1 MSKKEDRVELLD
13 AMDILKKEKGIKK
26 EVIIEALKDA
36 LANAYQKNYEDNAA
50 NVEVEISDRT
60 GEFKVYAAK
69 TVVEEVTNDVEEIS
83 LADALRVNRGYE
95 LGDIF
100 KEEVTPRNFGRLA
113 AQTAKSVVLQKL
125 RDEERNI
132 IFDKYN
138 KLKDDLVEG
147 EVSREDERYIYVN
160 LGDGV
165 EAAMNKHDQMPNEH
179 YRVHD
184 RIQVYVTRVNDKSGA
199 RGPLVFVSRTSPDL
213 LKRLF
218 EKEVPEIQ
226 QGIVEV
232 KGIVREAGDRA
243 KVAVFS
249 RDENVDPV
257 GTCVGPRGARVQ
269 AIVNQLGGENIDIVK
284 YEEAPEEFIRNALNP
299 AEVEGVLFDENNG
312 EVDEPASVD
321 ENGREH
327 EERIHRGCT
336 VIVPDDQLSLAI
348 GKRGQNV
355 RLAAQLTGYK
365 IDIKSSS
372 QAAALEEAQPEPAA
386 EVVEQPTQAPELD
399 QAADSFADED

>member
-13 AMDILKKEKGIKK
+13 AMDILEKEKGIKK

>member
-13 AMDILKKEKGIKK
+13 AMDILEREKGIKK

-50 NVEVEISDRT
+50 NVEVEISNRT

-257 GTCVGPRGARVQ
+257 GTCVGPRGTRVQ

>member
-13 AMDILKKEKGIKK
+13 AMDILEKEKGIKK

-147 EVSREDERYIYVN
+147 GVSREDERYIYVD

>member
-13 AMDILKKEKGIKK
+13 AMDILEKEKGIKK

-113 AQTAKSVVLQKL
+113 AQTAKSVVLQEL

-147 EVSREDERYIYVN
+147 EVSREDERYIYVD

>member
-13 AMDILKKEKGIKK
+13 AMDILEKEKGIKK

-147 EVSREDERYIYVN
+147 EVSREDERYIYVD

-284 YEEAPEEFIRNALNP
+284 YEEAPEEFIRNAMNP

>member
-13 AMDILKKEKGIKK
+13 AMDILEKEKGIKK

-257 GTCVGPRGARVQ
+257 GTCVGPRGTRVQ

-299 AEVEGVLFDENNG
+299 AEVDGVLFDENNG

>member
-13 AMDILKKEKGIKK
+13 AMDILEKEKGIKK

-257 GTCVGPRGARVQ
+257 GTCVGPRGTRVQ

-386 EVVEQPTQAPELD
+386 EVVEQPTQVPELD

>member
-13 AMDILKKEKGIKK
+13 AMDILEKEKGIKK
-26 EVIIEALKDA
+26 EVIIEALKGA

-232 KGIVREAGDRA
+232 KRIVREAGDRA

-257 GTCVGPRGARVQ
+257 GTCVGPRGTRVQ

-336 VIVPDDQLSLAI
+336 VIVPDNQLSLAI

>member
-13 AMDILKKEKGIKK
+13 AMDILEKEKGIKK

-257 GTCVGPRGARVQ
+257 GTCVGPRGTRVQ

-321 ENGREH
+321 ENGHEH

>member
-13 AMDILKKEKGIKK
+13 AMDILEKEKGIKK

-36 LANAYQKNYEDNAA
+36 LANAYQKNYEENAA

-257 GTCVGPRGARVQ
+257 GTCVGPRGTRVQ

>member
-13 AMDILKKEKGIKK
+13 AMDILEKEKGIKK

-257 GTCVGPRGARVQ
+257 GTCVGPRGTRVQ

-336 VIVPDDQLSLAI
+336 VIVPDNQLSLAI

>member
-13 AMDILKKEKGIKK
+13 AMDILEKEKGIKK

-232 KGIVREAGDRA
+232 KRIVREAGDRA

-257 GTCVGPRGARVQ
+257 GTCVGPRGTRVQ
-269 AIVNQLGGENIDIVK
+269 AIVNQLSGENIDIVK

>member
-13 AMDILKKEKGIKK
+13 AMDILEKEKGIKK

-147 EVSREDERYIYVN
+147 EVSREDERYIYVD

-386 EVVEQPTQAPELD
+386 EVVEQPTKAPELD

>member
-13 AMDILKKEKGIKK
+13 AMDILEKEKGIKK

-147 EVSREDERYIYVN
+147 EVSREDERYIYVD

-386 EVVEQPTQAPELD
+386 EVVEQSTQAPELD

>member
-13 AMDILKKEKGIKK
+13 AMDILEKEKGIKK

-113 AQTAKSVVLQKL
+113 TQTAKSVVLQKL

-147 EVSREDERYIYVN
+147 EVSREDERYIYVD

-327 EERIHRGCT
+327 EERIHHGCT

>member
-13 AMDILKKEKGIKK
+13 AMDILEKEKGIKK

-95 LGDIF
+95 QGDIF

>member
-13 AMDILKKEKGIKK
+13 AMDILEKEKGIKK

-147 EVSREDERYIYVN
+147 EVSREDERYIYVD

-336 VIVPDDQLSLAI
+336 MIVPDDQLSLAI

>member
-13 AMDILKKEKGIKK
+13 AMDILEKEKGIKK

-249 RDENVDPV
+249 RDENVDP

>member
-13 AMDILKKEKGIKK
+13 AMDILEKEKGIKK
-26 EVIIEALKDA
+26 DVIIEALKDA

-147 EVSREDERYIYVN
+147 EVSREDERYIYVD

>member
-13 AMDILKKEKGIKK
+13 AMDILEKEKGIKK

-83 LADALRVNRGYE
+83 LADALRVNHGYE